1 MLDPG
6 RDRKTGPV
14 TVRPPEEASEEAS
27 EEKANGK
34 RRMRVG
40 FVGLGSQGA
49 PMAQMIHRSGYA
61 LTLWA
66 RRAASLE
73 PFADTPAKTAES
85 LRALGESSD
94 LVGVCVVNDAD
105 VEQVCLGPDGLLG
118 GLAEGSILAI
128 HSTVHPET
136 CRRLSEAAAKSGVA
150 VLDAPVSGSG
160 ESAHAG
166 ELTVMAGG
174 DPDVFERARPVFE
187 TYGDPVRLLGPLGS
201 GQICKLINNMCFIAH
216 LRVAGGTLAM
226 ARSLGVEQAPLVDI
240 LQASS
245 GQSFAIDALVRRI
258 PPESIDHVIGLFD
271 KDLSLMADVARAAGI
286 EPAAVE
292 SIARD
297 TLEMLDKHH
306 R

>member
-1 MLDPG
+1 M
-6 RDRKTGPV
+6 K
-14 TVRPPEEASEEAS
+14 
-27 EEKANGK
+27 
-34 RRMRVG
+34 VG

-49 PMAQMIHRSGYA
+49 PMAQMIHRGGYE

-85 LRALGESSD
+85 LCALGEASD
-94 LVGVCVVNDAD
+94 LVGVCVLNDTD
-105 VEQVCLGPDGLLG
+105 VEQVALGPDGLLG
-118 GLAEGSILAI
+118 GMREGAVLAI
-128 HSTVHPET
+128 HSTVHPDT
-136 CRRLSEAAAKSGVA
+136 CRRLAAQAAKSGVA
-150 VLDAPVSGSG
+150 VVDAPVSGSG
-160 ESAHAG
+160 ESAYAG
-166 ELTVMAGG
+166 ELTVMVGG
-174 DPDVFERARPVFE
+174 EAADFERARPVFE
-187 TYGDPVRLLGPLGS
+187 TYGDPVRLLGPLGA

-226 ARSLGVEQAPLVDI
+226 ARELGVDRQALVDI

-258 PPESIDHVIGLFD
+258 APESIDHVIGLFG
-271 KDLSLMADVARAAGI
+271 KDLNLMADVARAAGI
-286 EPAAVE
+286 SPSAVE
-292 SIARD
+292 EIAHD